1 MYKYKNSYIIIF
13 SFMNNI
19 ILCLYNFKT
28 LKQLII
34 SFFSSNKKNIQK
46 RKNLENLMCVYFI
59 KLRNNLYLIYIKIK
73 V

>member
-1 MYKYKNSYIIIF
+1 MYKYKNSYIFIF

-28 LKQLII
+28 LKQ
-34 SFFSSNKKNIQK
+34 
-46 RKNLENLMCVYFI
+46 LMCVYFI